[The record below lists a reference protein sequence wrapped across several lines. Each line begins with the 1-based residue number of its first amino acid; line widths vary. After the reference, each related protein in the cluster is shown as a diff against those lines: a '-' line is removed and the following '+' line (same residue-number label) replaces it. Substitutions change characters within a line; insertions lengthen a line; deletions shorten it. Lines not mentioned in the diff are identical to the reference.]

1 MRTHRTLV
9 LMALAVAAVWLVAGC
24 ACKVP
29 QQEMD
34 AARAAI
40 ADAKAAEATQ
50 YAPGEYKS
58 AEDMLAKSE
67 KEASDNLCDDAK
79 ASAIEAVRLAKV
91 AEELAKA
98 NKAALNKP
106 APVVVQQA
114 PIPAPPAMVFST
126 IYFDFDM
133 SDIRDDQKAAM
144 DANAKVLTGNAGA
157 GVTLEGYCDERGTDE
172 YNIALGQRRADSAK
186 SYLVTMG
193 VAADR
198 IATISYGEEKPAD
211 PGTSEEA
218 WSKNRRVEFVILKR
232 SSE

>member
-1 MRTHRTLV
+1 MLV
-9 LMALAVAAVWLVAGC
+9 LMAAAVAAVWLVAGC
-24 ACKVP
+24 TCKVP

-40 ADAKAAEATQ
+40 ADAKAAEAPQ

-58 AEDMLAKSE
+58 AEDMMAKSE
-67 KEASDNLCDDAK
+67 KESSDNLCDDAK

-98 NKAALNKP
+98 NKAALAPK
-106 APVVVQQA
+106 PVVRQA
-114 PIPAPPAMVFST
+114 EPIPQPPALVFST
-126 IYFDFDM
+126 VYFDFDN
-133 SDIRDDQKAAM
+133 SDVRDDQKAAL
-144 DANAKVLTGNAGA
+144 DGNAKALTGNPAA
-157 GVTLEGYCDERGTDE
+157 AVTLEGYCDERGTDE

-198 IATISYGEEKPAD
+198 MATISYGEEKPAD
-211 PGTSEEA
+211 PGTGEEA
-218 WSKNRRVEFVILKR
+218 WAKNRRVQFVTK
-232 SSE
+232 